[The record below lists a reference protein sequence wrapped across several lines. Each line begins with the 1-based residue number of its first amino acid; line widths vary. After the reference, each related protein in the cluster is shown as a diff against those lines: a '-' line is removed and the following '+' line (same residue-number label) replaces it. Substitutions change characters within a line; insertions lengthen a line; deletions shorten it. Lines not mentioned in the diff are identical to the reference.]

1 MNIIESFK
9 SFIAQH
15 NLFTVRDKLLIA
27 VSGGVDSVVLC
38 ELCQQAGY
46 TFEMAHCNFHLRG
59 EESDRDEKFVQE
71 LGEKYNVK
79 VWINH
84 FDTTA
89 YAASKKNSIQEA
101 ARELRYGWFNE
112 LLAGK
117 LNNLSFLLTAHHLDD
132 SIETS
137 MMNFF
142 KGTGIAGLRG
152 ILPRQGNI
160 IRPLLFAGKQD
171 LESFARHHSLQ
182 WVEDSSNE
190 SDKYTRNYFRHQV
203 IPFVQK
209 IYPGA
214 EKNLAQNLTRF
225 RDTELLYHQ
234 ALDGH
239 KKKLLTVKGNEV
251 QIPVLKLQQV
261 IPFTTVLYEI
271 IRGFGFSSSQT
282 NEVAALLESESG
294 RYVQS
299 PTHRVIRNRAWL
311 IIVPVKTEEASLIP
325 LDKAGLYQFPAGSL
339 LLERQPVKEAKPES
353 NMNIA
358 CLDAAA
364 IHFPLVLRPWKTGDY
379 FYPLGMQKK
388 KKLARF
394 FIDQKLSL
402 PEKENT
408 WVLEMNSKIIW
419 VVGRRIDERFKMKE
433 TTEEM
438 IRISFTKIE
447 H

>member
-1 MNIIESFK
+1 MNITESFR

-15 NLFTVRDKLLIA
+15 NLFTAGDKLLIA

-38 ELCQQAGY
+38 ELCQQGGY
-46 TFEMAHCNFHLRG
+46 TFEIAHCNFQLRG
-59 EESDRDEKFVQE
+59 DESSRDEKFVQA
-71 LGEKYNVK
+71 LGAKYNVK

-89 YAASKKNSIQEA
+89 YAASKKISIQEA

-112 LLAGK
+112 LLADGR
-117 LNNLSFLLTAHHLDD
+117 NGLSFLLTAHHLDD

-152 ILPRQGNI
+152 ILPQQGKI

-171 LESFARHHSLQ
+171 LHDFARDHFLQ
-182 WVEDSSNE
+182 WVEDSSNG

-203 IPFVQK
+203 IPFIQK

-214 EKNLAQNLTRF
+214 EKNLAQNLGRF

-234 ALDGH
+234 ALAGH

-251 QIPVLKLQQV
+251 QIPVLKLQQAV
-261 IPFTTVLYEI
+261 PFATILYEI
-271 IRGFGFSSSQT
+271 ISDFGFSSSQT
-282 NEVAALLESESG
+282 GEVAALLESGSG

-299 PTHRVIRNRAWL
+299 PTHRIIRNRAWL
-311 IIVPVKTEEASLIP
+311 IIVPIKTEEASVVP
-325 LDKAGLYQFPAGSL
+325 VDQPGLYHFPAGSL
-339 LLERQPVKEAKPES
+339 LLERQPVKELKAAVS
-353 NMNIA
+353 MNIA
-358 CLDAAA
+358 CVDAAA

-408 WVLEMNSKIIW
+408 WVLEMNNKIIW
-419 VVGRRIDERFKMKE
+419 VVGRRIDDRFKIKE
-433 TTEEM
+433 GTKE
-438 IRISFTKIE
+438 IVKIE
-447 H
+447 FTPGSR